1 MPPLEHRGKELRTES
16 EDGKSGKCKER
27 DKSGPTSRGAEN
39 GMSAKT
45 DVNRRVLAI
54 QAKKKR
60 HKPSKR
66 KGKGNAQDESETSGA
81 QCSKASATQQ
91 GQGSGFYQDA
101 SSQRPYSSDNGNR
114 YLCFLKMSI
123 DSTMLMFFLLSFRN
137 YSDKFP
143 PIR

>member
-1 MPPLEHRGKELRTES
+1 MPPLKRKITEGS
-16 EDGKSGKCKER
+16 EDGSVRSVKER
-27 DKSGPTSRGAEN
+27 DESGPTNRGAEN

-101 SSQRPYSSDNGNR
+101 SAQRPYSSDNGNR
-114 YLCFLKMSI
+114 YLSFFNMSFYSI
-123 DSTMLMFFLLSFRN
+123 MLILFSLSFCYLCKCR
-137 YSDKFP
+137 
-143 PIR
+143 